1 MATPETNLN
10 RFLHTGTRQAG
21 AGSRAPL
28 LDNKQQIIMSDY
40 RHAARIFVD
49 GNFRL
54 SPKYGFLFYV
64 EFDFNPLITNISNSA
79 AQEMGMIVKSASL
92 PKFTI
97 DTKVHNAY
105 NRKNIVQN
113 KIQYDPVT
121 IVFHDDQ
128 ADNVRSFWY
137 DYYSYFYRDPDY
149 ADATYNAAHKY
160 QSRPS
165 FDWGYSPRPA
175 VGYNNSNS
183 TQPYQYIQSIRIYS
197 LYQKNFSQYQLINPI
212 ITSFKHGDHVN
223 GENNLLTHEM
233 SVQFETVKYL
243 TGYVTDDT
251 VGGYI
256 DLLYDRAPSP
266 LSDQTNLVPDGMGG
280 SMQATTALT
289 DLANN
294 TTSINPFLR
303 SAADTVTPINGS
315 ASTASAMGGVTGSSS
330 ASVTNNGGIR
340 IPGFG
345 SLVQGA
351 TNGAALGQQ
360 LQAAAVG
367 LAGRTAASL
376 TGAVTGGIAA
386 GLGKNGS
393 AYVGLAAQV
402 IANPSAA
409 LNTVTNMATQF
420 AIAKASAYITNDL
433 VNPLVNNISSSVG
446 KFVTDSIA
454 VPFGQAFDSLSL
466 SVGNFFS
473 TSNLP
478 IDNIDYANF

>member
-1 MATPETNLN
+1 MSNNYLLKSDATMTV
-10 RFLHTGTRQAG
+10 R
-21 AGSRAPL
+21 
-28 LDNKQQIIMSDY
+28 DY
-40 RHAARIFVD
+40 RHAARIFTD
-49 GNFRL
+49 DNFRL

-64 EFDFNPLITNISNSA
+64 EFDFNPLITSISNNA
-79 AQEMGMIVKSASL
+79 AQELGMIVKSATL

-113 KIQYDPVT
+113 KINYDAVT

-149 ADATYNAAHKY
+149 ADATYAAQHKY

-197 LYQKNFSQYQLINPI
+197 LYQGQFSEYQLVNPI

-233 SVQFETVKYL
+233 AVQYETVKYL
-243 TGYVTDDT
+243 TGYVTRNN
-251 VGGYI
+251 VGGFI
-256 DLLYDRAPSP
+256 DLHYDTSPSP
-266 LSDQTNLVPDGMGG
+266 LGKSAEVSDTI
-280 SMQATTALT
+280 T

-294 TTSINPFLR
+294 ATAVNPALR
-303 SAADTVTPINGS
+303 TNSALLSTQLNKAQ
-315 ASTASAMGGVTGSSS
+315 STASAFGGVTGMTS
-330 ASVTNNGGIR
+330 ASIANSGGIR

-345 SLVQGA
+345 SLAQGA
-351 TNGAALGQQ
+351 TNAGTISQQ
-360 LQAAAVG
+360 LQSAATGIVG
-367 LAGRTAASL
+367 SATASL
-376 TGAVTGGIAA
+376 ANGITGGIAK
-386 GLGKNGS
+386 GLGKNGT
-393 AYVGLAAQV
+393 AYVGLAAQA

-409 LNTVTNMATQF
+409 LKTVENMATQY
-420 AIAKASAYITNDL
+420 AIAKASAYITDKL
-433 VNPLVNNISSSVG
+433 VNPLVDKASQYASTLASEYIAKPISEAWTNVVNYGDYLWNGPSFDNG
-446 KFVTDSIA
+446 YA
-454 VPFGQAFDSLSL
+454 VVVLDE
-466 SVGNFFS
+466 
-473 TSNLP
+473 
-478 IDNIDYANF
+478 